1 MLPILILVS
10 VILFFLMNVLPGD
23 AATSLTTAESSQQYI
38 EKLRE
43 EMGLNK
49 PVYIRY
55 LDWIFGMLKG
65 DFGNSLITGQPVVNK
80 IKLRLPV
87 TIELTLFAI
96 IIAVITAV
104 PLGIISAIK
113 RNGPLDL
120 LSSFFAMLGVAMPHF
135 WLGMLLI
142 LLFSVTL
149 RWLPAS
155 GYISFF
161 TDPMKNLAGMI
172 MPAFAIGTGFA
183 ATVMRQTRSALLEV
197 LDQDYI
203 VTAKA
208 KGLKGSVVIWK
219 HALRNSLIP
228 VVTVIAMQTGRLI
241 GGAAIC
247 ETVFAMPGMGR
258 EIVDAIMSRDY
269 PIVMGLI
276 MVVAMIVILINT
288 SMDVIYIIIDPRIS
302 HGRKK

>member
-10 VILFFLMNVLPGD
+10 VVLFFLMNVLPGD

-55 LDWIFGMLKG
+55 LDWILGMLKG
-65 DFGNSLITGQPVVNK
+65 DFGDSLITGQPVVNK

-113 RNGPLDL
+113 RNGPLDW

-155 GYISFF
+155 GYTSFF
-161 TDPMKNLAGMI
+161 TDPVKNLAGMV

-208 KGLKGSVVIWK
+208 KGLKGSVVIYGK
-219 HALRNSLIP
+219 LQIKMSVYSA
-228 VVTVIAMQTGRLI
+228 VCTVIPANSNVWGRRYAKPSLPCL
-241 GGAAIC
+241 AWA
-247 ETVFAMPGMGR
+247 EKLLMR
-258 EIVDAIMSRDY
+258 
-269 PIVMGLI
+269 L
-276 MVVAMIVILINT
+276 
-288 SMDVIYIIIDPRIS
+288 
-302 HGRKK
+302 